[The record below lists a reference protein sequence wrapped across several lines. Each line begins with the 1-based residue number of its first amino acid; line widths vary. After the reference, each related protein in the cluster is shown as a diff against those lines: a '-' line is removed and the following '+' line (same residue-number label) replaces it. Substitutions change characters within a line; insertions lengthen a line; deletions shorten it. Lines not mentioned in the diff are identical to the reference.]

1 MEGFSKLEEI
11 LARDGRLAYT
21 CKGFSMLPLLRE
33 DRDVVLIRKKG
44 AERCRKL
51 DAVLFK
57 RPGVEGRGSFVL
69 HRILKVRQDGTYWIV
84 GDNCTTGETV
94 REENVL
100 GVMTAVIR
108 DGRTV
113 PVTAFRYRLYL
124 NTWCRFYH
132 LRFFLLWIRG
142 FFGRFF

>member
-11 LARDGRLAYT
+11 LERDGRLAYT

-44 AERCRKL
+44 ASRCRKL

-69 HRILKVRQDGTYWIV
+69 HRVLKVMPDGAYWIV
-84 GDNCTTGETV
+84 GDHCTEGETV

-100 GVMTAVIR
+100 GVMTAVVR

-132 LRFFLLWIRG
+132 LRFFLLRIGG